1 MKKKKDKNN
10 VGSWRW
16 WKPWTWF
23 RKRSSKMYDEHNE
36 NEDVVRDAQKSGA
49 EETDKQSYSSSS
61 QQEDNTPIEAIAEKV
76 LNDEQDPST
85 EALEIHGLLEETAD
99 PGNEAV
105 TVETSATPSSEIVP
119 QDSSVPTKTPED
131 SEPPSETDVPPVVD
145 KQDSSLQLAF
155 RIELEKCLTKEDFSA
170 IRTFYEKIYNFK
182 PRVGKAKEKY
192 FETLDFTKVVIPYSE
207 SITLDK
213 IRGFEEIGLECKFN
227 PKEGILVIQG
237 KPTKGYDGVI
247 KIKVDCHVGQKRF
260 VDDKKF
266 NLEGE
271 FNAKT
276 WTCKAP
282 LLINPDP
289 WDLWENN
296 PAPENGDYWKK
307 DADKD
312 SATLS
317 DLPQITLLCASQ
329 RGRSHAQESK
339 FRDDHFLRDVAQTP
353 DQWSFIAVADGAGSA
368 KFSREGSRIACETLV
383 TAMKHAFCDVD
394 GRYAQGIDSALRKRW
409 SELSQGEAP
418 KTGFEKCED
427 GALTFVPKPGDDP
440 NQDVKPVSF
449 NTLLYGGVHKVWTAL
464 TQAVADYNAPPETED
479 PNASRVNKKKPDEK
493 DATIKDY
500 STTLLFA
507 AVKRFPETETSKA
520 FWAIITYWVGDGG
533 LAIYRPNGRDAVIP
547 MGAPDAGEYA
557 GQTRFI
563 TMREEIDPAAVAK
576 RVKVAFVEDFKAL
589 ALMTDG
595 LTDPFF
601 PAESDLGK
609 VEYWRQF
616 WNETLQ
622 GKDERVHRFD
632 DNDSQDFKG
641 VLDKSRATEER
652 AQSLLDGLMFK
663 VKGNHDDRTIVLLIN
678 DDMSDEIPKELE
690 MIETSTTEVVKDE
703 ATPPEEESGEAKLR
717 DLEPCAGDNSETAQ
731 NEQSSATPDEDGDS
745 SSTDDNPCSDDDST
759 KGASEES
766 MEKDSQLASEDAKDS
781 DNRPENGGASS
792 SESTRDRKEA
802 SNNSDVE

>member
-1 MKKKKDKNN
+1 
-10 VGSWRW
+10 
-16 WKPWTWF
+16 
-23 RKRSSKMYDEHNE
+23 
-36 NEDVVRDAQKSGA
+36 
-49 EETDKQSYSSSS
+49 
-61 QQEDNTPIEAIAEKV
+61 
-76 LNDEQDPST
+76 
-85 EALEIHGLLEETAD
+85 
-99 PGNEAV
+99 
-105 TVETSATPSSEIVP
+105 
-119 QDSSVPTKTPED
+119 
-131 SEPPSETDVPPVVD
+131 
-145 KQDSSLQLAF
+145 
-155 RIELEKCLTKEDFSA
+155 
-170 IRTFYEKIYNFK
+170 
-182 PRVGKAKEKY
+182 
-192 FETLDFTKVVIPYSE
+192 
-207 SITLDK
+207 
-213 IRGFEEIGLECKFN
+213 
-227 PKEGILVIQG
+227 
-237 KPTKGYDGVI
+237 
-247 KIKVDCHVGQKRF
+247 
-260 VDDKKF
+260 
-266 NLEGE
+266 
-271 FNAKT
+271 
-276 WTCKAP
+276 
-282 LLINPDP
+282 
-289 WDLWENN
+289 LWENN

-317 DLPQITLLCASQ
+317 DSPQITLLCASQ

-383 TAMKHAFCDVD
+383 TAMKPAFCDVD

-464 TQAVADYNAPPETED
+464 TQAVADYNAPQETED
-479 PNASRVNKKKPDEK
+479 PNASLVNKKKPDEK

-609 VEYWRQF
+609 NEYWRTF

-622 GKDERVHRFD
+622 GKDERVYRFEP
-632 DNDSQDFKG
+632 NDSQDFIG
-641 VLDKSRATEER
+641 VLDKTRTAEDR

-663 VKGNHDDRTIVLLIN
+663 VKGNHDDRTIALLIN
-678 DDMSDEIPKELE
+678 DDMSDEVPAGTVEELSFE
-690 MIETSTTEVVKDE
+690 PPEFTLPP
-703 ATPPEEESGEAKLR
+703 PPEEIRL
-717 DLEPCAGDNSETAQ
+717 
-731 NEQSSATPDEDGDS
+731 
-745 SSTDDNPCSDDDST
+745 
-759 KGASEES
+759 
-766 MEKDSQLASEDAKDS
+766 
-781 DNRPENGGASS
+781 
-792 SESTRDRKEA
+792 
-802 SNNSDVE
+802 VF